1 MEIAKSLVTAQA
13 ARRNRTHRIVRQLH
27 LWIGAWGAIAAILF
41 GTSGFVMNH
50 RAVLKLPQGSS
61 SDLSKVELPVPEG
74 VRSTPEAMRI
84 WLRDTQKLDIDIDN
98 VRVMRAQPVE
108 LNGQKIK
115 PPARW
120 MFSGGNARVSTQ
132 AEYSAK
138 AANTASTRK
147 PATAPQTTASSVMST
162 FPITG
167 TIGPSTSTVSPCW
180 ETSGLISATSTA
192 SGNPRRAARASS
204 CPTFAASA
212 TPVAAPIDA
221 STTIGLS
228 KTTAGTQQAAQKA
241 IATEGRAAWRAEPV
255 RR

>member
-41 GTSGFVMNH
+41 GSSGFIMNH

-74 VRSTPEAMRI
+74 VRSTPEAMRS
-84 WLRDTQKLDIDIDN
+84 WLRDMQKLDIDN

-108 LNGQKIK
+108 FNGQKIK

-132 AEYSAK
+132 AEYSEG
-138 AANTASTRK
+138 NAS
-147 PATAPQTTASSVMST
+147 M
-162 FPITG
+162 
-167 TIGPSTSTVSPCW
+167 TVSTTEQSPLAVL
-180 ETSGLISATSTA
+180 TRLHKGVGGGLAWILLTD
-192 SGNPRRAARASS
+192 
-204 CPTFAASA
+204 TFALAMVALGISGILLWARGRSA
-212 TPVAAPIDA
+212 KQMAFSVVGAAA
-221 STTIGLS
+221 LVLLLIG
-228 KTTAGTQQAAQKA
+228 GAA
-241 IATEGRAAWRAEPV
+241 V
-255 RR
+255 V

>member
-1 MEIAKSLVTAQA
+1 MSTGKEMEIAKSLVTAQA

-41 GTSGFVMNH
+41 GSSGFIMNH

-84 WLRDTQKLDIDIDN
+84 WLRDTQKLDIDN

-108 LNGQKIK
+108 FNGQKIK

-132 AEYSAK
+132 AEYSEG
-138 AANTASTRK
+138 NAS
-147 PATAPQTTASSVMST
+147 M
-162 FPITG
+162 
-167 TIGPSTSTVSPCW
+167 TVSTTEQSPLAVL
-180 ETSGLISATSTA
+180 TRLHKGVGGGLAWILLTD
-192 SGNPRRAARASS
+192 
-204 CPTFAASA
+204 TFALAMVALGISGILLWARGRSA
-212 TPVAAPIDA
+212 KQMAFSVVGAAA
-221 STTIGLS
+221 LVLLLIG
-228 KTTAGTQQAAQKA
+228 GAA
-241 IATEGRAAWRAEPV
+241 V
-255 RR
+255 V

>member
-84 WLRDTQKLDIDIDN
+84 WLRDTQKLDIDN
-98 VRVMRAQPVE
+98 VRVMRAQPIE
-108 LNGQKIK
+108 FNGQKIK

-120 MFSGGNARVSTQ
+120 IFSGGNARVSTQ
-132 AEYSAK
+132 AEYSEG
-138 AANTASTRK
+138 NAS
-147 PATAPQTTASSVMST
+147 
-162 FPITG
+162 I
-167 TIGPSTSTVSPCW
+167 TVSTTEQSPLAVLTRLHKGVGGGPAW
-180 ETSGLISATSTA
+180 ILLTD
-192 SGNPRRAARASS
+192 
-204 CPTFAASA
+204 TFALAMVALGISGILLWARGRSA
-212 TPVAAPIDA
+212 KQMAFSVVGAAMLVLLL
-221 STTIGLS
+221 IG
-228 KTTAGTQQAAQKA
+228 GAA
-241 IATEGRAAWRAEPV
+241 V
-255 RR
+255 V

>member
-27 LWIGAWGAIAAILF
+27 LWIGAWGAVAAILF
-41 GTSGFVMNH
+41 GSSGFIMNH

-132 AEYSAK
+132 AEYSEG
-138 AANTASTRK
+138 NAS
-147 PATAPQTTASSVMST
+147 
-162 FPITG
+162 I
-167 TIGPSTSTVSPCW
+167 TVSTTEQSPLAVLTRLHKGVGGGPAW
-180 ETSGLISATSTA
+180 ILLTD
-192 SGNPRRAARASS
+192 
-204 CPTFAASA
+204 TFALAMVALGISGILLWARGRSA
-212 TPVAAPIDA
+212 KQMAFSVVGAAMLVLLL
-221 STTIGLS
+221 IG
-228 KTTAGTQQAAQKA
+228 GAA
-241 IATEGRAAWRAEPV
+241 V
-255 RR
+255 V

>member
-13 ARRNRTHRIVRQLH
+13 ARRNRTHRVVRQLH

-41 GTSGFVMNH
+41 GSSGFIMNH

-84 WLRDTQKLDIDIDN
+84 WLRDTQKLDIDN

-108 LNGQKIK
+108 FNGQKIK

-132 AEYSAK
+132 AEYSEG
-138 AANTASTRK
+138 NAS
-147 PATAPQTTASSVMST
+147 M
-162 FPITG
+162 
-167 TIGPSTSTVSPCW
+167 TVSTTEQSPLAVLTRLHKGVGGGPAW
-180 ETSGLISATSTA
+180 ILLTD
-192 SGNPRRAARASS
+192 
-204 CPTFAASA
+204 TFALAMVALGISGILLWARGRSA
-212 TPVAAPIDA
+212 KQMAFSVVGAAMLVLLLMIRGGILFFPTEKFINMV
-221 STTIGLS
+221 IIRWHLLS
-228 KTTAGTQQAAQKA
+228 FLF
-241 IATEGRAAWRAEPV
+241 
-255 RR
+255 

>member
-41 GTSGFVMNH
+41 GSSGFIMNH

-74 VRSTPEAMRI
+74 VRSTPEAMRS
-84 WLRDTQKLDIDIDN
+84 WLRDMQKLDIDN

-108 LNGQKIK
+108 FNGQKIK

-132 AEYSAK
+132 AEYSEG
-138 AANTASTRK
+138 NAS
-147 PATAPQTTASSVMST
+147 
-162 FPITG
+162 I
-167 TIGPSTSTVSPCW
+167 TVSTTEQSPLAVL
-180 ETSGLISATSTA
+180 TRLHKGVGGGLAWILLTD
-192 SGNPRRAARASS
+192 
-204 CPTFAASA
+204 TFALAMVALGISGILLWARGRSA
-212 TPVAAPIDA
+212 KQMAFSVVGAAA
-221 STTIGLS
+221 LVLLLIG
-228 KTTAGTQQAAQKA
+228 GAA
-241 IATEGRAAWRAEPV
+241 V
-255 RR
+255 V

>member
-1 MEIAKSLVTAQA
+1 MSAQNPAIAMQTAA

-74 VRSTPEAMRI
+74 VRSTPEAMRT
-84 WLRDTQKLDIDIDN
+84 WLRDTQKLDIDN

-108 LNGQKIK
+108 FNGQKIK

-132 AEYSAK
+132 AEYSEG
-138 AANTASTRK
+138 NAS
-147 PATAPQTTASSVMST
+147 M
-162 FPITG
+162 
-167 TIGPSTSTVSPCW
+167 TVSTTEQSPLAVLTRLHKGVGGGVAW
-180 ETSGLISATSTA
+180 ILLTD
-192 SGNPRRAARASS
+192 
-204 CPTFAASA
+204 TFALAMIALGISGILLWA
-212 TPVAAPIDA
+212 RGRSVKQMVFSILGVAVAVLLL
-221 STTIGLS
+221 IG
-228 KTTAGTQQAAQKA
+228 GAA
-241 IATEGRAAWRAEPV
+241 V
-255 RR
+255 L

>member
-1 MEIAKSLVTAQA
+1 MSAQNPAIAMQTAA

-74 VRSTPEAMRI
+74 VRSTPEAMRT
-84 WLRDTQKLDIDIDN
+84 WLRDTQKLDIDN

-108 LNGQKIK
+108 FNGQKIK

-132 AEYSAK
+132 AEYSEG
-138 AANTASTRK
+138 NAS
-147 PATAPQTTASSVMST
+147 M
-162 FPITG
+162 
-167 TIGPSTSTVSPCW
+167 TVSTTEQSPLAVLTRLHKGVGGGVAW
-180 ETSGLISATSTA
+180 ILLTD
-192 SGNPRRAARASS
+192 
-204 CPTFAASA
+204 TFALAM
-212 TPVAAPIDA
+212 VALGISGILLWARGRSVKQMVFSILGVA
-221 STTIGLS
+221 VAVLLLIG
-228 KTTAGTQQAAQKA
+228 GAAV
-241 IATEGRAAWRAEPV
+241 I
-255 RR
+255 

>member
-41 GTSGFVMNH
+41 GSSGFIMNH

-132 AEYSAK
+132 AEYSEG
-138 AANTASTRK
+138 NAS
-147 PATAPQTTASSVMST
+147 
-162 FPITG
+162 I
-167 TIGPSTSTVSPCW
+167 TVSTTEQSPLAVLTRLHKGVGGGPAW
-180 ETSGLISATSTA
+180 ILLTD
-192 SGNPRRAARASS
+192 
-204 CPTFAASA
+204 TFALAMVALGISGILLWARGRSA
-212 TPVAAPIDA
+212 KQMAFSVVGAAMLVLLL
-221 STTIGLS
+221 IG
-228 KTTAGTQQAAQKA
+228 GAA
-241 IATEGRAAWRAEPV
+241 V
-255 RR
+255 V

>member
-1 MEIAKSLVTAQA
+1 MSAQNPAIAMQTAA

-74 VRSTPEAMRI
+74 VRSTPEAMRT
-84 WLRDTQKLDIDIDN
+84 WLRDTQKLDIDN

-108 LNGQKIK
+108 FNGQKIK

-132 AEYSAK
+132 AEYSEG
-138 AANTASTRK
+138 NAS
-147 PATAPQTTASSVMST
+147 M
-162 FPITG
+162 
-167 TIGPSTSTVSPCW
+167 TVSTTEQSPLAVL
-180 ETSGLISATSTA
+180 TRLHKGVGGGLAWILLTD
-192 SGNPRRAARASS
+192 
-204 CPTFAASA
+204 TFALAM
-212 TPVAAPIDA
+212 VALGISGILLWARGRSVKQMVFSILGVA
-221 STTIGLS
+221 VAVLLLIG
-228 KTTAGTQQAAQKA
+228 GAA
-241 IATEGRAAWRAEPV
+241 V
-255 RR
+255 L

>member
-41 GTSGFVMNH
+41 GSSGFIMNH

-74 VRSTPEAMRI
+74 VRSTPEAMRS
-84 WLRDTQKLDIDIDN
+84 WLRDMQKLDIDN

-108 LNGQKIK
+108 FNGQKIK

-132 AEYSAK
+132 AEYSEG
-138 AANTASTRK
+138 NAS
-147 PATAPQTTASSVMST
+147 
-162 FPITG
+162 I
-167 TIGPSTSTVSPCW
+167 TVSTTEQSPLAVL
-180 ETSGLISATSTA
+180 TRLHKGVGGGLAWILLTD
-192 SGNPRRAARASS
+192 
-204 CPTFAASA
+204 TFALAMVALGISGILLWARGRSA
-212 TPVAAPIDA
+212 KQMAFSVVGAAMLVLLL
-221 STTIGLS
+221 IG
-228 KTTAGTQQAAQKA
+228 GAA
-241 IATEGRAAWRAEPV
+241 V
-255 RR
+255 V

>member
-1 MEIAKSLVTAQA
+1 LRSAAKDGRFLTFAIKDERMSTGKEMEIAKSLVTAQA

-41 GTSGFVMNH
+41 GSSGFIMNH

-84 WLRDTQKLDIDIDN
+84 WLRDTQKLDIDN

-108 LNGQKIK
+108 FNGQKIK

-132 AEYSAK
+132 AEYSEG
-138 AANTASTRK
+138 NAS
-147 PATAPQTTASSVMST
+147 M
-162 FPITG
+162 
-167 TIGPSTSTVSPCW
+167 TVSTTEQSPLAVL
-180 ETSGLISATSTA
+180 TRLHKGVGGGLAWILLTD
-192 SGNPRRAARASS
+192 
-204 CPTFAASA
+204 TFALAMVALGISGILLWARGRSA
-212 TPVAAPIDA
+212 KQMAFSVVGAAMLVLLL
-221 STTIGLS
+221 IG
-228 KTTAGTQQAAQKA
+228 GAA
-241 IATEGRAAWRAEPV
+241 V
-255 RR
+255 V

>member
-132 AEYSAK
+132 AEYSEG
-138 AANTASTRK
+138 NAS
-147 PATAPQTTASSVMST
+147 
-162 FPITG
+162 I
-167 TIGPSTSTVSPCW
+167 TVSTTEQSPLAVLTRLHKGVGGGPAW
-180 ETSGLISATSTA
+180 ILLTD
-192 SGNPRRAARASS
+192 
-204 CPTFAASA
+204 TFALAMVALGISGILLWARGRSA
-212 TPVAAPIDA
+212 KQMAFSVVGAAMLVLLL
-221 STTIGLS
+221 IG
-228 KTTAGTQQAAQKA
+228 GAA
-241 IATEGRAAWRAEPV
+241 V
-255 RR
+255 V